1 MYGINKDEF
10 SLKNMVVFIGLSR
23 SDSLCER
30 TTHTH
35 KKKDL
40 KMIEQIADIFS
51 INHGETITLLCFGEF
66 NLSEFLK
73 SSALAKKTRSKWTLF
88 FCMQNSPL
96 QFADFF
102 SSYWNKV

>member
-10 SLKNMVVFIGLSR
+10 SLKNMVVFIGISR
-23 SDSLCER
+23 SDFLCER
-30 TTHTH
+30 TTH

-73 SSALAKKTRSKWTLF
+73 SSALAKKTRSK
-88 FCMQNSPL
+88 
-96 QFADFF
+96 
-102 SSYWNKV
+102 